1 MGRYPLVEP
10 RMRCLQIFALLGAL
24 ALVQGIPA
32 VQDEQAL
39 KDVLRELTEL
49 LEARGREVTGHYQ
62 YTESNTN
69 GGNSFG
75 RVTNQPDEVTGHH
88 QTGQSYTN
96 GGNSFGRVTNQPD
109 EVTGHHQTGRLN
121 TNGGNSFGRV
131 TNQPGG
137 VTGHHQ
143 NTESNT
149 NGGSSFGR
157 VTNQPGGQD
166 VVTGEQATERNTNG
180 GNGLELATQRPG
192 GFTGYGHQSTEGN
205 NEMDTYTTAA
215 PLVCK
220 YNMKGKLKC
229 RRKTPRKNRKNP
241 KKSLELDEAITDS
254 RSFQQKEQALKAV
267 IRELADLLRV
277 QGREVTGHHQY
288 TESNTNGRHSFEGAT
303 NQPGGVTGLHQNTE
317 SNPNGGSLLE
327 RVTNQPGGLDVV
339 TGHQATERNTNGGNG
354 LELATQRPGGFTGYG

>member
-49 LEARGREVTGHYQ
+49 LEARRREVTGHYQ

-69 GGNSFG
+69 GGNSFE
-75 RVTNQPDEVTGHH
+75 RATNRPAGVTGHH

-96 GGNSFGRVTNQPD
+96 GRNSFGRVTNQPD
-109 EVTGHHQTGRLN
+109 EVTGNHNTGGLN

-137 VTGHHQ
+137 
-143 NTESNT
+143 
-149 NGGSSFGR
+149 
-157 VTNQPGGQD
+157 QD
-166 VVTGEQATERNTNG
+166 VVTGQQATERNTNG
-180 GNGLELATQRPG
+180 GNGFELSTQRPG

-205 NEMDTYTTAA
+205 NEMVTTEA

-220 YNMKGKLKC
+220 YNKKGKLKC
-229 RRKTPRKNRKNP
+229 RTRKPRKNRKNP

-277 QGREVTGHHQY
+277 QGREVTGHYQY
-288 TESNTNGRHSFEGAT
+288 TESNTNGGNSFEGAT
-303 NQPGGVTGLHQNTE
+303 NQPGGVTGHHQNTE
-317 SNPNGGSLLE
+317 SNTNGGSLLE
-327 RVTNQPGGLDVV
+327 RVTNQPDEV
-339 TGHQATERNTNGGNG
+339 TGPHQTGQSYTNGGNSF
-354 LELATQRPGGFTGYG
+354 ERVTNQPDEV

>member
-49 LEARGREVTGHYQ
+49 LEARGREVTRHYQ

-69 GGNSFG
+69 GGNSFERATNQPAGVTEHHQNTESNTNGGSSFG

-96 GGNSFGRVTNQPD
+96 GRNSFGRVTNQPD
-109 EVTGHHQTGRLN
+109 EITGNHNTGGLN

-137 VTGHHQ
+137 
-143 NTESNT
+143 
-149 NGGSSFGR
+149 
-157 VTNQPGGQD
+157 QD
-166 VVTGEQATERNTNG
+166 VVTGQQATERNTNG
-180 GNGLELATQRPG
+180 GNGFELSTQRPG

-205 NEMDTYTTAA
+205 NEMDTYTTEA

-220 YNMKGKLKC
+220 YNKKGKFKC
-229 RRKTPRKNRKNP
+229 RRRKPRENR
-241 KKSLELDEAITDS
+241 D
-254 RSFQQKEQALKAV
+254 
-267 IRELADLLRV
+267 
-277 QGREVTGHHQY
+277 
-288 TESNTNGRHSFEGAT
+288 
-303 NQPGGVTGLHQNTE
+303 
-317 SNPNGGSLLE
+317 
-327 RVTNQPGGLDVV
+327 
-339 TGHQATERNTNGGNG
+339 
-354 LELATQRPGGFTGYG
+354 